1 MRGPPMSKLCSVVAL
16 AAGLAVASAAH
27 ADLFSGINGYAT
39 YDRWFGDYNTTT
51 VNWTNGGLSSLRV
64 QESGYGGPSTGFAT
78 RNHAYLA
85 IGGVPVQFDPN
96 QSFKF
101 EVDATINST
110 TGYNTEAG
118 IVFGTSPNLPTSAGA
133 DTGNLMYRAGTSPEI
148 AAFGSTSPF
157 FSSNF
162 GIGQAAGFA
171 APAEFTTVH
180 LTFLYETSDYGTTYT
195 YGVNNVFLTLGG
207 SKILAGSY
215 LGVYAQGPNNF
226 PLAPGYN
233 KDVLFTNAS
242 ITIPAPA
249 SAGLLGAAG
258 LVALR
263 RRRR

>member
-27 ADLFSGINGYAT
+27 ADLFSGINGYST
-39 YDRWFGDYNTTT
+39 YDRWFPDFSTTT
-51 VNWTNGGLSSLRV
+51 INWTNGGLPSLRI
-64 QESGYGGPSTGFAT
+64 EETGYGGPSTGFAT

-96 QSFKF
+96 QSFRF
-101 EVDATINST
+101 EVTATINSSA
-110 TGYNTEAG
+110 GFNTEAG

-162 GIGQAAGFA
+162 GVGQAAGFA
-171 APAEFTTVH
+171 APVSNTPVR
-180 LTFLYETSDYGTTYT
+180 LTFLYETSDFGTTYT
-195 YGVNNVFLTLGG
+195 YGVDNVFITLGG

-215 LGVYAQGPNNF
+215 LGVYAQGPNSF

-233 KDVLFTNAS
+233 KDVLFSNAS